1 MLLLKKKNIFYIYLF
16 ASLNSYRKQ
25 SLGAPEKQKQLLVSG
40 KKGINPEIFTIS
52 PHLGLRFCSSDYS
65 GKTKEEKLLPTLTI
79 AESFTFRVHS
89 FFLIL
94 KNIFIIRIS
103 RPKF

>member
-1 MLLLKKKNIFYIYLF
+1 MYICFSEQLQKTVVGYPRLF
-16 ASLNSYRKQ
+16 
-25 SLGAPEKQKQLLVSG
+25 EKQKQLLVSG

-94 KNIFIIRIS
+94 KNIFIIRIL